1 MKCSLIAGFVLII
14 FTFLVCGL
22 TTQPNIEVDEQ
33 VCLVDVT
40 SGQEELTL
48 IPADNKEP
56 EVTEKQTIPPHTMYY
71 EENDIIMLAK
81 LMYQECGGIPSDT
94 EKACVAWTVLNR
106 VDDSG
111 GTISEVVTAPNQF
124 AYYENKPVDD
134 ALYALAED
142 VLMRWNNEK
151 NGEKDVGR
159 VLPSDYLWFY
169 GDGKHNHFRNAYQG
183 NYSIWDYSLPSPY
196 ES

>member
-1 MKCSLIAGFVLII
+1 
-14 FTFLVCGL
+14 
-22 TTQPNIEVDEQ
+22 
-33 VCLVDVT
+33 
-40 SGQEELTL
+40 
-48 IPADNKEP
+48 
-56 EVTEKQTIPPHTMYY
+56 MYY